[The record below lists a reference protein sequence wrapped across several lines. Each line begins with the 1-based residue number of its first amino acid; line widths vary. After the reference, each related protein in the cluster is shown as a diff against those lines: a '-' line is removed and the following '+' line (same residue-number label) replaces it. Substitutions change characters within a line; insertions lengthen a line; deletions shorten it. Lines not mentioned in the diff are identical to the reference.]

1 MWRNTENKNE
11 SFNKNIM
18 GSTANRVIKNTGFLY
33 AKMGITMFISLYTTR
48 LILNSLGASDFGI
61 FNIVGGAIAMLGFI
75 NSSMAG
81 STQRFMSY
89 AAGQGLIEKQKHI
102 FNISYVIHIALALF
116 ATLIFIIVGYWL
128 FNGILNIPDGRQ
140 IAAIA
145 VYGCLIVSTF
155 FTMISVPYEAVLNAH
170 ENMKYYAIV
179 GIFESFLKLLVA
191 FAIFNSPID
200 KLIYYGILMSL
211 IPIIVLSI
219 MRIYCH
225 KRYAECKISL
235 YRYWDKSLAKEMTGF
250 AGWGAV
256 SSAFALL
263 TMQGMSILL
272 NIFGGVVVNA
282 AHGVANQL
290 AGQLMV
296 FSNNMLKALN
306 PVIVKSRGAGENA
319 KMLEAASTGNKLSF
333 LIFSFFAIPFIVET
347 PTILRLWLKE
357 PPEWSVLFVRLV
369 LIRQMISQMFITY
382 ETCIKATGKIRQ
394 VTVLEAFVWTFPIF
408 TGYFMYKVGAP
419 IYTIYILLII
429 MNFMR
434 MANTLYFCRK
444 LCKLKV
450 NDFFMKTMLPCIIQS
465 IILLSSLIFIGL
477 IINASLLRLFTIL
490 AFSCF
495 LHPLLSYLFSLN
507 TKERN
512 IINGIIKNK
521 IIHI

>member
-1 MWRNTENKNE
+1 
-11 SFNKNIM
+11 
-18 GSTANRVIKNTGFLY
+18 
-33 AKMGITMFISLYTTR
+33 
-48 LILNSLGASDFGI
+48 
-61 FNIVGGAIAMLGFI
+61 MLGFI

-116 ATLIFIIVGYWL
+116 AILVFIIVGYWL

-170 ENMKYYAIV
+170 ENMRYYAIV

-225 KRYAECKISL
+225 TRYAECKISL
-235 YRYWDKSLAKEMTGF
+235 RRYWDKSLAKEMTGF

-272 NIFGGVVVNA
+272 NMFGGVVVNA

-369 LIRQMISQMFITY
+369 LIRQMISQMMVTFDI
-382 ETCIKATGKIRQ
+382 CISATGKIKN
-394 VTVLEAFVWTFPIF
+394 F
-408 TGYFMYKVGAP
+408 TIISSVIWISPLIISYILYKNGAP
-419 IYTIYILLII
+419 IDTVYWMLIVAA
-429 MNFMR
+429 FSR
-434 MANTLYFCRK
+434 VANSLYFCQKQCGLEWKKYIIRT
-444 LCKLKV
+444 
-450 NDFFMKTMLPCIIQS
+450 FIPCILFS
-465 IILLSSLIFIGL
+465 IIFIS
-477 IINASLLRLFTIL
+477 IIVLVCYNGYVYRFFFIL
-490 AFSCF
+490 AFMCIIY
-495 LHPLLSYLFSLN
+495 PMLSYYMLLDKKEQRLIRELVTAYLF
-507 TKERN
+507 K
-512 IINGIIKNK
+512 K
-521 IIHI
+521 